1 MQGPVYIGDRLK
13 NLRMRRALIQYELAD
28 RVGVSSDALNGTEL
42 SKAEPHMSTPRKL
55 TKALDVD
62 PSELVGE

>member
-1 MQGPVYIGDRLK
+1 MQGLVYIGDRLK
-13 NLRMRRALIQYELAD
+13 NLRMRQALMQYELAD

-42 SKAEPHMSTPRKL
+42 SKAESQMSTPRKL